1 MVTRKPYYDAC
12 GGILCLDFVNSVG
25 RPAHEPLRE
34 TLDAYDDLVLW
45 SEQAR
50 TLTPAAARRLRRAAR
65 EDADVARQV
74 LERARALREASFRA
88 FYAIVHGKQA
98 KPADLKTINSEVAD
112 ALAHARVEA
121 GADGYAWAFE
131 SSSTLDAPLWPIARS
146 VAELLVSDDLARV
159 KECANERCLWVFLDK
174 TKNHARR
181 WCEMKSCGNR
191 AKVREHRRRKR
202 AEEGSG

>member
-1 MVTRKPYYDAC
+1 MVTSKPHYDAC

-25 RPAHEPLRE
+25 RPAHEPFRE
-34 TLDAYDDLVLW
+34 TLAAYDDLVLW

-50 TLTPAAARRLRRAAR
+50 SLAPAAAGRLRRAAR
-65 EDADVARQV
+65 EDPGGAARV

-88 FYAIVHGKQA
+88 FYAVVQGKRA
-98 KPADLKTINSEVAD
+98 KPVDLRAINAEVAG
-112 ALAHARVEA
+112 ALGHARVEA
-121 GADGYAWAFE
+121 GKGGYAWAFE
-131 SSSTLDAPLWPIARS
+131 PSSALDAPLWPIARS
-146 VAELLVSDDLARV
+146 AAELLVSDDLERV
-159 KECANERCLWVFLDK
+159 KECANEHCLWIFLDK

-202 AEEGSG
+202 AEEDLE